1 MLISK
6 AVEARATRQHAFG
19 RKINKPMG
27 TEFTQLEYEK
37 RVQEVMVDMGT
48 HSDSVTWG
56 LTEDPLIYY

>member
-1 MLISK
+1 MFSSK

-48 HSDSVTWG
+48 HSVTWG
-56 LTEDPLIYY
+56 LTEDPLIYRYY